1 MHPKP
6 EEAGELSGSKGQMR
20 FTHSREGVL
29 VIRLAGDWRMR
40 DGLPTIAELEQQ
52 LESAPSVRQVG
63 FDTRELGSWDSGL
76 LAFLAGV
83 VSLST
88 RRGIETDWTGLPN
101 SITLLLKLA
110 TAVPA
115 KTGDKHEEQPS
126 LLARIGLQTT
136 AFVRGVPELLA
147 FIGNATLAF
156 ANLLRGKARVRRSD
170 LAVIIQATGPEA
182 LPIVSLISLL
192 VGLIMAFVG
201 AVQLRQFGAQIY
213 VADMVGLAM
222 TREMGAMMVAFVI
235 AGRTGAA
242 FAAQLGT
249 MQVNEEIDALRTLA
263 ISPMEFMVLPRML
276 ALMLVMPLLTLYAN
290 LMGIVGGTMVGVGML
305 DLALAE
311 YVQQTRWAVG
321 LPDFAIGLSKSIVF
335 GILVAIA
342 GCLRGMQCGR
352 SSAAVGI
359 ATTSAVVTAIVMIV
373 VADAIMTVMFYVLG
387 I

>member
-1 MHPKP
+1 
-6 EEAGELSGSKGQMR
+6 MR
-20 FTHSREGVL
+20 FTRPREEVL
-29 VIRLAGDWRMR
+29 LIQLAGDWRMR

-88 RRGIETDWTGLPN
+88 RRGIETDWTGLPE
-101 SITLLLKLA
+101 SITLLLQLA

-115 KTGDKHEEQPS
+115 KNGDKHEEQPS
-126 LLARIGLQTT
+126 LLARIGLQAT
-136 AFVRGVPELLA
+136 AFVRGVPEFLA
-147 FIGNATLAF
+147 FIGNVTLAF
-156 ANLLRGKARVRRSD
+156 GNLLRGKTRVRRSD

-222 TREMGAMMVAFVI
+222 TREMGAMMVAFVM

-263 ISPMEFMVLPRML
+263 ISPMEFLVLPRML
-276 ALMLVMPLLTLYAN
+276 ALMLMMPLLTLYAN
-290 LMGIVGGTMVGVGML
+290 LVGIVGGTVVGVGML

-321 LPDFAIGLSKSIVF
+321 LTDFAIGLSKSIVF

-373 VADAIMTVMFYVLG
+373 VADAVMTVMFYVLG